1 MHVRDMNKKGC
12 VVAESSNVYLSA
24 VEKGLSLFYTLQG
37 VLFFGFVFF
46 PSCFL
51 FKIAHYL
58 VPHSVKKQ
66 PSRWCAAK
74 FVDDRLESGLFM
86 RRSGD
91 SSTPPARL

>member
-12 VVAESSNVYLSA
+12 VVAESSNVYFSA

-46 PSCFL
+46 SILLSFQNCSLPGATQCE
-51 FKIAHYL
+51 
-58 VPHSVKKQ
+58 KQ

-86 RRSGD
+86 RRSGN